1 MSLLRSRPILQA
13 ESRLIALFDR
23 TFEKAAK
30 TRTLDFE
37 RELPRNVRQ
46 WFGSNTFAL
55 QLDKIIT
62 EIIRQSLLYTDGQ
75 MKKLS
80 AATVKE
86 SHILTEE
93 AVRISGEISDKASEA
108 IVRMLKDDA
117 IYYKHPYELA
127 KRIDDLWDG
136 QRYKAVAFA
145 QTFTADVA
153 TATTIHRYRQY
164 GVEYMEFDAELDD
177 RTTDQCRCLHGT
189 IFDLSKDNLYHP
201 PLHFRCRSGLVPIP
215 VTRDIDDDMLYE
227 NRDFSGVLEDPE
239 AVSKA
244 FGNIDKFNEK
254 YRIDKF
260 VLDQD
265 IAARMMAEKGLS
277 VGISGPSLKELAKEI
292 LPSAPATF
300 TQAKTVKE
308 AEQWAV
314 QNLGVSKASY
324 RGLDV
329 VYANE
334 VNRSILSFKSQFS
347 VLRLD
352 EIECVKRT
360 QRGQFTFVMQN
371 VSRAGRG
378 EICTNKLQINTAF
391 FKQAEDLSGLNTY
404 IKSIA
409 DRGHWVPVN
418 VEQVIAHELGHT
430 LTFQGLTD
438 SAMMARNY
446 ELMARRSFKSSTLST
461 YGATS
466 DAEGIAECFAKYMK
480 ARSIADVE
488 TYGDLTASDIIKKY
502 TGVKLK

>member
-1 MSLLRSRPILQA
+1 MSLLNSRQIRKA
-13 ESRLIALFDR
+13 ENSLIALISR
-23 TFEKAAK
+23 AVERSLKV
-30 TRTLDFE
+30 RSLDYS
-37 RELPRNVRQ
+37 REIPRNIRRE
-46 WFGSNTFAL
+46 FGSRTYAV
-55 QLDKIIT
+55 QLDGILT
-62 EIIRQSLLYTDGQ
+62 EIIKQSLLYADGQ

-80 AATVKE
+80 AAGVNE

-93 AVRISGEISDKASEA
+93 TVRMTTDMAQNVADSIIRTLRDDKIYYQHPNTLASGLLDLWKGERYRAVR
-108 IVRMLKDDA
+108 
-117 IYYKHPYELA
+117 
-127 KRIDDLWDG
+127 
-136 QRYKAVAFA
+136 FA
-145 QTFTADVA
+145 RTFTADVA
-153 TATTIHRYRQY
+153 TATTVHRYRQY
-164 GVEYMEFDAELDD
+164 GVEYMEFDAELDE
-177 RTTDQCRCLHGT
+177 RTTDQCTALHGT
-189 IFDLSKDNLYHP
+189 LFDLSKGDVDLYRP
-201 PLHFRCRSGLVPIP
+201 PLHHHCRSGLMPVPI
-215 VTRDIDDDMLYE
+215 TEEIDESKLFE
-227 NRDFSGVLEDPE
+227 NRDFSGFE
-239 AVSKA
+239 KA
-244 FGNIDKFNEK
+244 LGDIDTFNEK

-265 IAARMMAEKGLS
+265 ISARIMSEKGLS
-277 VGISGPSLKELAKEI
+277 IGISGPSLRELAKDV
-292 LPSAPATF
+292 LPSAPPTF

-334 VNRSILSFKSQFS
+334 VNRSILGFKSQFS
-347 VLRLD
+347 ALRLN

-446 ELMARRSFKSSTLST
+446 ELMTRRSFKSSTLSA

-488 TYGDLTASDIIKKY
+488 TYGDLSASDIIKKY